1 MDNEQNWM
9 REDEEACR
17 RLSPVVH
24 RACVGEPGPQ
34 VLAAIRSAAAQRGA
48 DRARNMLF
56 FRVAYAAAAL
66 LAVVLSAWQA
76 FRPAPQAETE
86 LRVASVVDDAMF
98 LCTEGGE
105 PAGQPGLDREDLA
118 WKLLNLQGLDTV
130 TTPTAE
136 AAEPASPLSIDSQ
149 SRNTPELLAQR
160 CG

>member
-1 MDNEQNWM
+1 MGSESPWT
-9 REDEEACR
+9 REDE
-17 RLSPVVH
+17 
-24 RACVGEPGPQ
+24 RACQRFSQVVRSACSGTPGPQ
-34 VLAAIRSAAAQRGA
+34 VLAALRAAAAKRGA
-48 DRARNMLF
+48 ERARHLFF

-76 FRPAPQAETE
+76 FRPAPQAELE
-86 LRVASVVDDAMF
+86 LRVASVVDDAIF
-98 LCTEGGE
+98 LCTEVGE
-105 PAGQPGLDREDLA
+105 PAGQPVLDREDLA

-130 TTPTAE
+130 TTPTTE